1 MQKRRGGFPGASLA
15 EKRRQVRAFQASG
28 LTRGVFCVRA
38 GISRS
43 SLSRWCR
50 QIEAADK
57 SVVGHGKR
65 PASPVRERPSFA
77 EVRVEGRNPEAESP
91 SPSPYRVAIHLSSGD
106 RLLLPEAC
114 DPRWVGQVVRA
125 LRSGQC

>member
-1 MQKRRGGFPGASLA
+1 MRKRRGGFPGASLA
-15 EKRRQVRAFQASG
+15 EKRRQVRAFHASG
-28 LTRGVFCVRA
+28 LTRGAFCVRE

-57 SVVGHGKR
+57 SVVVHGKCK
-65 PASPVRERPSFA
+65 ASPIRERPSFA
-77 EVRVEGRNPEAESP
+77 EVRVEDAKPEAESP
-91 SPSPYRVAIHLSSGD
+91 PPSPYRVAIHLSSGD

-114 DPRWVGQVVRA
+114 DPRWVGQIVRA
-125 LRSGQC
+125 LRSGRC

>member
-28 LTRGVFCVRA
+28 LTRGAFCVRA

-57 SVVGHGKR
+57 SVAGHAKR
-65 PASPVRERPSFA
+65 TASLVRERPSFA
-77 EVRVEGRNPEAESP
+77 EVRLEAKPEAESP
-91 SPSPYRVAIHLSSGD
+91 PPSPYRVAIHLSSGD

-125 LRSGQC
+125 LRSGRC